1 MGVCYLFPSSFIN
14 VIPLGFIIFIIFLM
28 KGYIMKMKEAIL
40 EQAEIEAVDH
50 YQKEFGELNRYE
62 QEECIRIAEN
72 KLLGI

>member
-1 MGVCYLFPSSFIN
+1 MGGLLRFSLRYV
-14 VIPLGFIIFIIFLM
+14 VIPLGFIIFLM

-50 YQKEFGELNRYE
+50 YQREFGELDRYE
-62 QEECIRIAEN
+62 QDECIRIAEN

>member
-1 MGVCYLFPSSFIN
+1 
-14 VIPLGFIIFIIFLM
+14 
-28 KGYIMKMKEAIL
+28 MKMKEAIL
-40 EQAEIEAVDH
+40 EQAEIEAVDP

>member
-1 MGVCYLFPSSFIN
+1 MGGLLPFSLLYV
-14 VIPLGFIIFIIFLM
+14 VIPLGFIIFLM

-50 YQKEFGELNRYE
+50 YQREFGELDRYE
-62 QEECIRIAEN
+62 QDECIRIAEN